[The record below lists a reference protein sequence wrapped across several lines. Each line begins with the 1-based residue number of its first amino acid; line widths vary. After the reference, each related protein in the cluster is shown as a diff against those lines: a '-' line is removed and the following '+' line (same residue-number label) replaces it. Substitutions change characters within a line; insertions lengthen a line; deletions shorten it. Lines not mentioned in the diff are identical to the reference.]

1 MISTLEGM
9 VSEKLDSRLVID
21 VSGVGYGVLVTA
33 EDLTKIMIGENT
45 KFYVYEHIRE
55 NAHDLFGFLKTDT
68 KYLFELLLS
77 VNGVGPKMALNILEI
92 GNPSEVRQAIADGNL
107 KFIQSASGVGKRVAE
122 RVVVDLKDKVGL
134 VISDDTTSFLQA
146 SYNPKDEAIQALMAL
161 GFSAQ
166 DASGALVEVDPG
178 LPLKQRVTLALR
190 DRRR

>member
-1 MISTLEGM
+1 MIATLEGM
-9 VSEKLDSRLVID
+9 VSEKLDSRVVID
-21 VSGVGYGVLVTA
+21 VNGVGYGVLVTT
-33 EDLTKIMIGENT
+33 EDRATIMIGEKT
-45 KFYVYEHIRE
+45 KLYVYEHIRE

-77 VNGVGPKMALNILEI
+77 VNGVGPKMALKILEI

-134 VISDDTTSFLQA
+134 VIGDDTTSFLQI
-146 SYNPKDEAIQALMAL
+146 SYNPKDEAIQALLAL
-161 GFSAQ
+161 GFSPQ
-166 DASGALVEVDPG
+166 DASGALTEVDPG
-178 LPLKQRVTLALR
+178 LPLKERVTLALR